1 MKKVIIIFTLLITA
15 LLTGCQNSSVVQRIV
30 PEAEMLESEDYDLG
44 IDSLNSGNYDEAI
57 SYFNQF
63 NNETSKELIS
73 NIKHHRLVDRY
84 YENAEYQKAQ
94 DEALL
99 ITEPYPKYDEIKK
112 LLNELPTLVK
122 NENIK
127 EAERKFEHAK
137 EAFSKEYY
145 RTAYNYLQ
153 EVIKLQPDHNEA
165 LQLVDTYKAK
175 HEEDIIAK
183 EKEQELKKEQSKTEN
198 INTAT
203 VSADTIKS
211 EFEEMILKALTGL
224 ASKAYFNSENDF
236 IIEVDSSE
244 WDSLSENEQ
253 KDILYLFEEYIGT
266 LRESLGDNSVSG
278 FGAVFSEAGR
288 QLESFYK

>member
-30 PEAEMLESEDYDLG
+30 PEAEMLASEDYDKG
-44 IDSLNSGNYDEAI
+44 IDSLNNGNYDEAI
-57 SYFNQF
+57 SYFEQF
-63 NNETSKELIS
+63 NNETSKELVS
-73 NIKHHRLVDRY
+73 NIKHHKLVDKY
-84 YENAEYQKAQ
+84 YEKAEYQNAQ
-94 DEALL
+94 DQALL

-112 LLNELPTLVK
+112 LLDELPALVE
-122 NENIK
+122 NEKTK
-127 EAERKFEHAK
+127 EVERKFEQAK
-137 EAFSKEYY
+137 EAFSKQYY

-198 INTAT
+198 NNTEI
-203 VSADTIKS
+203 VSPDTKKS
-211 EFEEMILKALTGL
+211 EFEKMILKAMTGL

-244 WDSLSENEQ
+244 WDNLSENEQ
-253 KDILYLFEEYIGT
+253 KDILYLLGEYIDV
-266 LRESLGDNSVSG
+266 LNEDLGDSYVSG
-278 FGAVFSEAGR
+278 FGAIFSIAGR
-288 QLESFYK
+288 QLKSF